1 MDDSHSPPATR
12 ARWLSP
18 PLLALYAVVIAF
30 FVLSA
35 LFVAYELFYR
45 DRVIFGVSALGQPM
59 NGLSRAEAQKFLQ
72 DKFGQ
77 PDAILKRTGGEA
89 ILLRDGDRA
98 WRAWPWEL
106 GLRTDFG
113 PVAQSALLLGH
124 RGALPENVIE
134 QARCLLA
141 GCDIGLD
148 AQFDVNIAQA
158 YLSWLAP
165 QVERPPR
172 DAAVHIEGLRV
183 VATPAQNGRDLD
195 GAAMLERM
203 RERVLGSTQG
213 DIPLAFRETTPLIAD
228 GSAAKAQ
235 AEAILAAPVLMTFN
249 ARSWAIDQAALAAMI
264 SIHPQSDGDGKLR
277 LATTLDR
284 AQLLATVKPL
294 AADINQPAR
303 DARFHF
309 NPDTKTLTPIVT
321 SQYGQILDPEAAVK
335 QIEQQLMANAS
346 RGPGAA
352 SPLETLK
359 ARVVSLPV
367 QVIKPTIAME
377 DAAKFGIKE
386 LASQG
391 VSNFKGSPA
400 GRIQNIRTAAAQF
413 DGIVIAPG
421 ATFSFDQYLG
431 DVVEAEGYDDAYVIF
446 QDRTVLGPGGGVCQV
461 STTMFRAAFWGG
473 YPFVERW
480 AHAYRVG
487 YYEPPVGLDATVFT
501 PSVDL
506 KFKNDTDN
514 YILIEP
520 IVDLKKTTI
529 TFNFWG
535 TKPNRTVEMQDPII
549 ENVIKS
555 GPAIYTNDPT
565 LKKGVTKQ
573 VDFAHDGMDVTIW
586 RTIKVNGQV
595 VKKDK
600 FFSRYEPWVARYQVG
615 TKP

>member
-1 MDDSHSPPATR
+1 MDDSQISDEPRPR
-12 ARWLSP
+12 RLSP
-18 PLLALYAVVIAF
+18 KFLALYAIVAVF
-30 FVLSA
+30 FILSA

-45 DRVIFGVSALGQPM
+45 DRVILGVSALGQPM
-59 NGLSRAEAQKFLQ
+59 SGLTRAESSKFLQ

-77 PDAILKRTGGEA
+77 PDAILKRTGGDA
-89 ILLRDGDRA
+89 IILRDGDRS

-113 PVAQSALLLGH
+113 PVAESALLLGH
-124 RGALPENVIE
+124 RGSLIENVIE

-148 AQFDVNIAQA
+148 AQFDVNIAQS

-165 QVERPPR
+165 QVDRPPR
-172 DAAVHIEGLRV
+172 DASVHIEGLRV
-183 VATPAQNGRDLD
+183 VSTPAQNGRDLD
-195 GAAMLERM
+195 GTAMLERM
-203 RERVLGSTQG
+203 RQRVLGGQG
-213 DIPLAFRETTPLIAD
+213 DITLAFRETAPLIAD
-228 GSAAKAQ
+228 ANAATAQ
-235 AEAILAAPVLMTFN
+235 AEQILAAPVLMTFN
-249 ARSWAIDQAALAAMI
+249 GRSWAIDQGALAAMI
-264 SIHPQSDGDGKLR
+264 SLGPKQDNDGKVR
-277 LATTLDR
+277 LTAALDH
-284 AQLLATVKPL
+284 AQLVALVKPL
-294 AADINQPAR
+294 ANDINQPAR
-303 DARFHF
+303 DARFRF
-309 NPDTKTLTPIVT
+309 NPDTKTLTPIIT
-321 SQYGQILDPEAAVK
+321 SQYGQILDPEAAAK
-335 QIEQQLMANAS
+335 QIEQQLLAS
-346 RGPGAA
+346 TSRVPGSA
-352 SPLETLK
+352 SPLDILN

-367 QVIKPTIAME
+367 NVVKPTIAME

-400 GRIQNIRTAAAQF
+400 GRIQNIRVASEQY
-413 DGIVIAPG
+413 DGIVVAPG
-421 ATFSFDQYLG
+421 AIFSFDQYLG
-431 DVVEAEGYDDAYVIF
+431 DVIEAEGYADAYVIF
-446 QDRTVLGPGGGVCQV
+446 QDRTVVEPGGGVCQV
-461 STTMFRAAFWGG
+461 STTVFRAAFWGG

-487 YYEPPVGLDATVFT
+487 YYEPPVGLDATIFT
-501 PSVDL
+501 PTVDL
-506 KFKNDTDN
+506 KFKNDTEN

-520 IVDLKKTTI
+520 IVDLKKTTL

-549 ENVIKS
+549 ENIIPH

-573 VDFAHDGMDVTIW
+573 VDFANDGMDVTIW

-600 FFSRYEPWVARYQVG
+600 FFSRYDPWVARYQVG
-615 TKP
+615 TKQ